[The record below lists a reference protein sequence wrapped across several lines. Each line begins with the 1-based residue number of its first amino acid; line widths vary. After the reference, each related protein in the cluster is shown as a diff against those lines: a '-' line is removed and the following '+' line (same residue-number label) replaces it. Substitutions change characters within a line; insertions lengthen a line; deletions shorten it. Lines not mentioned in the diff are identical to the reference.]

1 MNEVILLNERSN
13 PLLHAVIF
21 MIVAAILGG
30 FFALFFE
37 SFAAQYN
44 TNGEIVFKEEASS
57 DMPAKDPGIA
67 TAETILPSVVGIR
80 ATEKTTVNGLS
91 SVSES
96 SGSGV
101 ILSSDG
107 YIITNNH
114 VIAENSNISVV
125 LSDQSEVE
133 ATIIGTDRYTDLAL
147 LKIAN
152 KELIPAAFSSQTP
165 KVGQT
170 AYAVGNP
177 GGLEFA
183 GTVTK
188 GIVSGLDRTLVT
200 DSGESFLLI
209 QTDAAINP
217 GNSGGAL
224 CNAKG
229 EVIGINVL
237 KISEE
242 GFEGMGFAIPIS
254 TVKSVV
260 AELKEYGVI
269 RRGSLGVYLLCNVTE
284 GVAESYNIGIDYGV
298 LIGLR
303 EGGAAEKAGL
313 KDYDVITAFNGEVI
327 KDMYDLQ
334 QKVFAMD
341 PGDRV
346 KLTIYRN
353 GRSLNYTITLEELK
367 EE

>member
-13 PLLHAVIF
+13 PLLLAVIF

-30 FFALFFE
+30 FFTLFFE
-37 SFAAQYN
+37 GIATEGKA
-44 TNGEIVFKEEASS
+44 VFYPQNQIIQTA
-57 DMPAKDPGIA
+57 DDPGIA
-67 TAETILPSVVGIR
+67 TAEVILPSVVGIR
-80 ATEKTTVNGLS
+80 ATEKTTVNGFNT
-91 SVSES
+91 VSES

-101 ILSSDG
+101 ILSRDG
-107 YIITNNH
+107 YIITNHH
-114 VIAENSNISVV
+114 VIADGSEISVV
-125 LSDQSEVE
+125 FADQSETKAE
-133 ATIIGTDRYTDLAL
+133 IIGTDRHTDLAL
-147 LKIAN
+147 LKIE
-152 KELIPAAFSSQTP
+152 KEGLTPASLSNERP
-165 KVGQT
+165 KVGQI

-177 GGLEFA
+177 GGQEFA

-200 DSGESFLLI
+200 EGGDSFLLI

-237 KISEE
+237 KINEA
-242 GFEGMGFAIPIS
+242 GFEGMGFAIPTV
-254 TVKSVV
+254 TVKDIA
-260 AELKEYGVI
+260 AELKEHGNV

-284 GVAESYNIGIDYGV
+284 GVAEAYHVGIDHGV

-313 KDYDVITAFNGEVI
+313 KDYDVITAFNGEAVN
-327 KDMYDLQ
+327 DMYDLQ
-334 QKVFAMD
+334 LKVFALD

-346 KLTIYRN
+346 TLTIFRN
-353 GRSLNYTITLEELK
+353 GKTSDYTITLEELK